1 MPAHGVYD
9 LNMMKKQSA
18 QRVLAENCQRLR
30 ADSSQ
35 ADVVGRAARHGYKI
49 DQRTV
54 SRLEN
59 PESSNST
66 LKTIEAVA
74 SALGVQPWQL
84 LIPDNVAQI
93 PGGLPSKAQQIMEIC
108 RRLNDEGLTALLFQ
122 AEFCQSNDKYKVAP
136 RKQRKS

>member
-1 MPAHGVYD
+1 MPPRGGYD
-9 LNMMKKQSA
+9 PNTMKKQSA

-30 ADSSQ
+30 AASSQ

-74 SALGVQPWQL
+74 SAFGVPPWQL

-93 PGGLPSKAQQIMEIC
+93 SGGLPSKAQQITEIC

-122 AEFCQSNDKYKVAP
+122 AEFCLANDKYKASPSKP
-136 RKQRKS
+136 RKS